1 MRKLKNNK
9 GFTFVEML
17 ACVITLLLLSAICG
31 LGTDLAMRS
40 YSESVFE
47 SDSQMLE
54 STVDLYVLD
63 ILRHAYDPVTTDVE
77 NPNNSNEKEVES
89 FSNRSYGILHGNIV
103 LEDNPSDSRYGR
115 LLVIQNKEDTTGT
128 IILSENVYT
137 GNILITDFKLWYN
150 EAEGY
155 FSGTY
160 TLTGNGESRVCT
172 FSCRIATVYE

>member
-1 MRKLKNNK
+1 MKKLKSNK
-9 GFTFVEML
+9 GFTLVEML

-31 LGTDLAMRS
+31 LGTDLAMQS
-40 YSESVFE
+40 YSESIFE

-54 STVDLYVLD
+54 STVDMYILD
-63 ILRHAYDPVTTDVE
+63 ILRHAYDPVTSEIE
-77 NPNNSNEKEVES
+77 NPDNPNEKEIVS
-89 FSNRSYGILHGNIV
+89 FSNRSYGILHGNIDLV
-103 LEDNPSDSRYGR
+103 DEPLDTRRGR
-115 LLVIQNKEDTTGT
+115 LVVYRNAEDTTGT

-150 EAEGY
+150 EEEGY

-160 TLTGNGESRVCT
+160 TLSGNGESRVCS